1 MSDDCVVFSLSCR
14 GHFKCVRPLYIWFQG
29 SFGYILPC
37 PKARHKLPPSVSHP
51 WGSKRSFGQQRF
63 DHMRRRGLGLLQ
75 VWLKNILNLQLFFF
89 LCFWSLLFVI
99 LQVWCLGGTQPSV
112 GQCHQ
117 IDFPESHVSHAGPE
131 NRQVTLLS
139 WEYVIA
145 CNHKIFL
152 WSLPCCLLMLR
163 YAVVS
168 CGSLSPPDNG
178 KKVGTWYLEGD
189 RVRFSCNNNYQLQ
202 GSSVRVC
209 QSSGQWSGEEAK
221 CVVPSMFLFLFFK
234 SSRHLIKKKN

>member
-1 MSDDCVVFSLSCR
+1 MIASCCLCVLQ
-14 GHFKCVRPLYIWFQG
+14 GPFQM
-29 SFGYILPC
+29 
-37 PKARHKLPPSVSHP
+37 RPPSL
-51 WGSKRSFGQQRF
+51 
-63 DHMRRRGLGLLQ
+63 HMIPRVFWIHITMPKGTTQAFSQCFPSLRIQ
-75 VWLKNILNLQLFFF
+75 TILWPTVLRPYASERARASAGVVEKHSQSSAFFFF

-139 WEYVIA
+139 WEYVIYNIA

-152 WSLPCCLLMLR
+152 WSLPCCLLMPR

-189 RVRFSCNNNYQLQ
+189 QVRFSCNNGYQLQ

-209 QSSGQWSGEEAK
+209 LLSGQWSGEEAK
-221 CVVPSMFLFLFFK
+221 CVVPSMNK
-234 SSRHLIKKKN
+234 S

>member
-1 MSDDCVVFSLSCR
+1 MSDDCVVFSLCLAGAISNASAL
-14 GHFKCVRPLYIWFQG
+14 FTYD
-29 SFGYILPC
+29 SE
-37 PKARHKLPPSVSHP
+37 
-51 WGSKRSFGQQRF
+51 
-63 DHMRRRGLGLLQ
+63 GLLDTYYHAQ
-75 VWLKNILNLQLFFF
+75 RHDTSFLPVFSVPEDPNDPLANSASTICAGEGSGFCRCGWKTFSIFSIFFF

-152 WSLPCCLLMLR
+152 WSLPCCLLMPR

-189 RVRFSCNNNYQLQ
+189 RVRFSCNNGYQLQ

-209 QSSGQWSGEEAK
+209 LSSGQWSGEEAK
-221 CVVPSMFLFLFFK
+221 CVVPSMNK
-234 SSRHLIKKKN
+234 S